1 MELDIEDKIE
11 DKIIDLIQYK
21 KMNELHELLE
31 DINPADFPGLFEDMS
46 QEYISIIYRL
56 LSKEKAAEVFAELDP
71 DVQEKLINVF
81 TDKELKSVIDDLF
94 MDDTVDLIEEMPSN
108 VVKRILKNIKPS
120 DRKIINDLLKYPEDS
135 AGTIMTTEFIDL
147 KKDMTVEQGFQKIKK
162 IGLKKETVYTC
173 YVVDSSRKLV
183 GSVDIKEMLI
193 ADRDDRIEDILDDNV
208 ISVLTTEDKEEVAK
222 MFDKYNYVAMP
233 VVDKEN
239 RLVGIVTIDDAIDVL
254 QDENTE
260 DFEKMA
266 AILPNEDTYFKTKV
280 ITHAKNRIM
289 WLLILML
296 SSTFTGLIIERFQS
310 AIAAVPLLATFMTMI
325 SGTGGNCGSQS
336 STLIIRGLV
345 LNEIKLTDIFKAI
358 WKEFRVALIV
368 GIILAAVTGLRIYLQ
383 YQGSLGLDYTLKLAE
398 VVGITLILT
407 AVIAEFMGC
416 VLPMLAK
423 KLNLDPAIMASPLI
437 TTIVDLCS
445 MLVFFNVAVSVM
457 GL

>member
-193 ADRDDRIEDILDDNV
+193 ADRDDKIEDILDDNV
-208 ISVLTTEDKEEVAK
+208 ISVLTTEDKE
-222 MFDKYNYVAMP
+222 
-233 VVDKEN
+233 
-239 RLVGIVTIDDAIDVL
+239 
-254 QDENTE
+254 
-260 DFEKMA
+260 
-266 AILPNEDTYFKTKV
+266 
-280 ITHAKNRIM
+280 
-289 WLLILML
+289 
-296 SSTFTGLIIERFQS
+296 
-310 AIAAVPLLATFMTMI
+310 
-325 SGTGGNCGSQS
+325 
-336 STLIIRGLV
+336 
-345 LNEIKLTDIFKAI
+345 
-358 WKEFRVALIV
+358 
-368 GIILAAVTGLRIYLQ
+368 
-383 YQGSLGLDYTLKLAE
+383 
-398 VVGITLILT
+398 
-407 AVIAEFMGC
+407 
-416 VLPMLAK
+416 
-423 KLNLDPAIMASPLI
+423 
-437 TTIVDLCS
+437 
-445 MLVFFNVAVSVM
+445 
-457 GL
+457 